1 MKRINLLLAVLL
13 LYGANA
19 WSQGAKNIKINE
31 VLTHNTA
38 SLQDGYGQHPAWIE
52 LANVSYSTYNVRGM
66 YITTDR
72 SVLDPT
78 MSAPDRIARMSIIPN
93 NEPKTSMSGRQHLVF
108 FLNSQPAKGSLHL
121 PVKAK
126 PGAPVWVALYDGN
139 GVDLIDSVTVPALKE
154 NCSYA
159 REKDGSSIWVVKAT
173 DAVTPGIGNFIQVTE
188 TKVAKLKKDDPYGFG
203 ITLLSMGIVFSC
215 LALLFV
221 FFTLFGIFMKNK
233 KRIREMLGLSRTQ
246 KKKIVGLDEED
257 ARAFPNKSLERSKTY
272 DRDIYIA
279 VISMALKQYSDDVH
293 ATESGVIT
301 IRPHNSKWHS
311 V

>member
-38 SLQDGYGQHPAWIE
+38 SVQDGYGQHPAWIE

-93 NEPKTSMSGRQHLVF
+93 NEPKTSLSGRQHLVF
-108 FLNSQPAKGSLHL
+108 FLNSQAAKGSLHL
-121 PVKAK
+121 PVKAE
-126 PGAPVWVALYDGN
+126 PGVPVWIALYDGN
-139 GVDLIDSVTVPALKE
+139 GVDLIDSVSVPALTE

-159 REKDGSSIWVVKAT
+159 REKDGSSIWVVKAS

-188 TKVAKLKKDDPYGFG
+188 TKVARLKKDDPYGFG

-233 KRIREMLGLSRTQ
+233 KRIREILGLSRTQ

-293 ATESGVIT
+293 DTESGVIT